1 MPRLPTPAAVAAG
14 AFLHLKFECG
24 ELIVEGRTMRRLLL
38 AFGILFG
45 VSNLVSAQ
53 DNWPAK
59 PVKVVVPLTP
69 GSATDV
75 MARIVFDEVSRQVGQ
90 PIVIENRPGAGNS
103 IGMNAV
109 AKADPDGYTILANS
123 SSHTVSPAV
132 RATMPL
138 DTAND
143 LSAIIPLGNMPVTIL
158 FNPKK
163 GYKKLS
169 DFVDWAR
176 ANPGKAN
183 YSSAGAGN
191 SSHLNGELFRLA
203 GGFEAVHLPFKGAPE
218 AMTEVIAGRSDF
230 YFSPLVNALPLLKDN
245 QLQALAVSNSARASA
260 LPDIPTVAEAGY
272 PKSEYN
278 FWAGVFLPVKTPAP
292 IKQKLYAEIA
302 KALDAPTVRDKL
314 KNLGADPFKI
324 TSAEFDARVRREIE
338 TNTQVARAAN
348 IKVE

>member
-1 MPRLPTPAAVAAG
+1 M
-14 AFLHLKFECG
+14 
-24 ELIVEGRTMRRLLL
+24 
-38 AFGILFG
+38 
-45 VSNLVSAQ
+45 
-53 DNWPAK
+53 
-59 PVKVVVPLTP
+59 PLTP

-75 MARIVFDEVSRQVGQ
+75 MARIVFDQVSQQVGQ

-143 LSAIIPLGNMPVTIL
+143 LAAIIPLGNMPVVIL

-169 DFVDWAR
+169 DFVAWAK

-203 GGFEAVHLPFKGAPE
+203 GRLRGGASAVQGRAGGDDRSDRRALRLLLLAAGQCAAADEGRPVAGARGQQLR
-218 AMTEVIAGRSDF
+218 ARLGAAGRADRRRGRLSELGIQFLGRRVPAGED
-230 YFSPLVNALPLLKDN
+230 AC
-245 QLQALAVSNSARASA
+245 
-260 LPDIPTVAEAGY
+260 PDQG
-272 PKSEYN
+272 
-278 FWAGVFLPVKTPAP
+278 
-292 IKQKLYAEIA
+292 
-302 KALDAPTVRDKL
+302 KALRRDRQ
-314 KNLGADPFKI
+314 GARKRRACA
-324 TSAEFDARVRREIE
+324 TS
-338 TNTQVARAAN
+338 
-348 IKVE
+348 

>member
-1 MPRLPTPAAVAAG
+1 
-14 AFLHLKFECG
+14 
-24 ELIVEGRTMRRLLL
+24 MRRLLL

-45 VSNLVSAQ
+45 LSSAVAAQ
-53 DNWPAK
+53 SAGNTSPPSSPWPTK
-59 PVKVVVPLTP
+59 PIKVIVPLTA

-75 MARIVFDEVSRQVGQ
+75 MARIVFDQVSQQVGQ
-90 PIVIENRPGAGNS
+90 PIFIENRPGAGNS
-103 IGMNAV
+103 IGMSAV

-132 RATMPL
+132 RANMPL

-143 LSAIIPLGNMPVTIL
+143 LAAVVPLGNMPVVIV

-163 GYKKLS
+163 GYKQLS
-169 DFVDWAR
+169 DFVEWAK

-203 GGFEAVHLPFKGAPE
+203 GGFQAVHLPFKGAPE

-230 YFSPLVNALPLLKDN
+230 YFSPLVNALPLMRDG
-245 QLQALAVSNSARASA
+245 QLQALAVSNSQRASA
-260 LPDIPTVAEAGY
+260 LPDVPTVAEAGY

-278 FWAGVFLPVKTPAP
+278 FWAGIFLPVKTPDA

-302 KALDAPTVRDKL
+302 KALGTPTVREKL
-314 KNLGADPFKI
+314 ANLGADPFRI
-324 TSAEFDARVRREIE
+324 SSAQFDALVRQEIE
-338 TNTQVARAAN
+338 TNTQIARAAN